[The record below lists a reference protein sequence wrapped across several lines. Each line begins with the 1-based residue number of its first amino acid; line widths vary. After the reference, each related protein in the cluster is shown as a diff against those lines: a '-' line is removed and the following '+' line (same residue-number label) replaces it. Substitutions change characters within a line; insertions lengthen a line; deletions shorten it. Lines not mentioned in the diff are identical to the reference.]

1 MKNICILGA
10 GHMGAWLVEELCHD
24 YEVAVYDP
32 DIKKMKYFFNVTR
45 MTEMSQISDFK
56 PDILINAVSLNK
68 TVEVFQEVEKYLPE
82 NCILSDITSVKTD
95 IKDYYEKCSFKYV
108 STHPMFGPTFSNIR
122 DLSNENAII
131 ITESDEKGKEF
142 FRKFYSSLGLNIS
155 EYSFVDHDKTT
166 AYSLSIPFISSMVFA
181 AVMKK
186 QDAPGSTFK
195 RHMQIAEGLLSEDDY
210 LLAEIL
216 FNPNTLSQVEKINS
230 QLSYLTHIIKG
241 HDSDEIVKFFNK
253 LRANIR

>member
-1 MKNICILGA
+1 MNKICILGA

-32 DIKKMKYFFNVTR
+32 DLKKMKYFFNVTR
-45 MTEMSQISDFK
+45 LTEIEQIEDFK
-56 PDILINAVSLNK
+56 PELLINAVNLNK
-68 TVEVFQEVEKYLPE
+68 TVEVFKKVINYIPK
-82 NCILSDITSVKTD
+82 NCILSDITSVKTG
-95 IKDYYEKCSFKYV
+95 IKNFYDSCGFRYV

-131 ITESDEKGKEF
+131 ITDSDEEGKEF
-142 FRKFYSSLGLNIS
+142 FRNFYSSLGLEIS
-155 EYSFVDHDKTT
+155 EYNFDDHDKTT

-181 AVMKK
+181 AVMKR

-195 RHMQIAEGLLSEDDY
+195 RHMNIAEGLLSEDDY

-241 HDSDEIVKFFNK
+241 HDYDEMVKFFNK
-253 LRANIR
+253 LRENIE